1 MPPVVVAPDSFKGT
15 LGAAEVAEAIAAG
28 LEEVGWRADRCPVA
42 DGGEGTLEVLR
53 DALGGAA
60 LEAEAHDPLGRPL
73 RARFALLGDGGTA
86 LVEAAAASGLGLVAE
101 DERDPEAASTAGTG
115 ELIAAALAA
124 GAREVLVAVGGSA
137 TTDGGAG
144 AIAALREAR
153 GPGAARLTV
162 LCDVRTTFERAA
174 AVYGPQKGAH
184 PAAVRRLA
192 RRLDGLARDLP
203 RDPRG
208 MPLGG
213 AGGGLSGG
221 LWAAFGARLV
231 SGAAYVLDTVG
242 FDARML
248 AARAVV
254 TGEGRLDEQTLAG
267 KAAGEVAVRCRQHGV
282 PCHAIVG
289 RRAIDAFQQ
298 RQLDLSSIDE
308 AGRPP
313 ELRAAGRRLGERLRS
328 P

>member
-1 MPPVVVAPDSFKGT
+1 MPPVVVSPDSFKGT

-53 DALGGAA
+53 EARGGAV
-60 LEAEAHDPLGRPL
+60 LEADAHDPLGRSL
-73 RARFALLGDGGTA
+73 RARFALLGDGRTA
-86 LVEAAAASGLGLVAE
+86 LVEAAAASGLGLLAE
-101 DERDPEAASTAGTG
+101 GERDPEAAS
-115 ELIAAALAA
+115 AA
-124 GAREVLVAVGGSA
+124 ELVA
-137 TTDGGAG
+137 
-144 AIAALREAR
+144 
-153 GPGAARLTV
+153 
-162 LCDVRTTFERAA
+162 
-174 AVYGPQKGAH
+174 
-184 PAAVRRLA
+184 
-192 RRLDGLARDLP
+192 
-203 RDPRG
+203 
-208 MPLGG
+208 
-213 AGGGLSGG
+213 
-221 LWAAFGARLV
+221 
-231 SGAAYVLDTVG
+231 GAAYVLDGVG

-248 AARAVV
+248 GARAVV

-298 RQLDLSSIDE
+298 RMLDLSSIDE
-308 AGRPP
+308 AGDPA